1 MIRICCVGDLKIVGT
16 GGGRRGMQWIWWYGG
31 KCIGMLEVNKD
42 ILNELVVMI
51 EVLSMCIDV
60 AYGGYY
66 SNC

>member
-1 MIRICCVGDLKIVGT
+1 
-16 GGGRRGMQWIWWYGG
+16 
-31 KCIGMLEVNKD
+31 MLEVNKD

-66 SNC
+66 SNW